1 MERQQRSSYFA
12 SLEADGGGAV
22 SFREGF
28 YSHSTA
34 FCSDKAAKKR
44 DKLLTNYKRPID
56 HTNELNAKYAQEKQG
71 EEALKQRVREEVA
84 HALPN
89 ASKEKTEAAIFR
101 RMYEKKHLEKEIND
115 PEVGARG

>member
-28 YSHSTA
+28 YSCSTA

-56 HTNELNAKYAQEKQG
+56 HTNELNAKYAV
-71 EEALKQRVREEVA
+71 L
-84 HALPN
+84 
-89 ASKEKTEAAIFR
+89 
-101 RMYEKKHLEKEIND
+101 M
-115 PEVGARG
+115 